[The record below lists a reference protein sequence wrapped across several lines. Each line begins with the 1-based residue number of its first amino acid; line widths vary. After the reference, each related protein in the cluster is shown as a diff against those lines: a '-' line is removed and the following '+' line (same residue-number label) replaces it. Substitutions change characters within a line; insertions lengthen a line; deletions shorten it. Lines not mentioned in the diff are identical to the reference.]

1 MQSSRWLAGVDALPC
16 ENILTR
22 RANQPHY
29 SIIAQFLKLLMALP
43 NEHFGA
49 IAGQKSRQLKFHR
62 LARGE

>member
-1 MQSSRWLAGVDALPC
+1 VDALAC

-49 IAGQKSRQLKFHR
+49 ITGQKSRQLKFHR

>member
-1 MQSSRWLAGVDALPC
+1 VDALAC

-29 SIIAQFLKLLMALP
+29 SIIAQFSKLLMALP

-49 IAGQKSRQLKFHR
+49 MQAKNPDN
-62 LARGE
+62 